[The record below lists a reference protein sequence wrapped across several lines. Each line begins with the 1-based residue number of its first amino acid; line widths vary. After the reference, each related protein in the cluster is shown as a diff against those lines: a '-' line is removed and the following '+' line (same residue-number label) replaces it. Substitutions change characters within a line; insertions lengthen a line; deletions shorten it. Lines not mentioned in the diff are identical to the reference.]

1 MVDDSISLSR
11 REGDWLGFRKTKHR
25 LVVLL
30 LLWVPFGVIDG
41 GLLPLLFHSYMPSY
55 IVALAYMIWTGITWL
70 QYGFYPCP
78 SCGRALR
85 GAQIYRRTCPTCRT
99 EINPR
104 LTGGVP
110 SLGNAK

>member
-1 MVDDSISLSR
+1 VVDDSISLSR

-104 LTGGVP
+104 LTGGGP